1 MRYKAQSRSKLD
13 DYSNPEKGSRNMQSA
28 DFKRAPIGWPL
39 VTLTLAS
46 PYAENTS
53 KGQFTP

>member
-13 DYSNPEKGSRNMQSA
+13 DYSNPEKGSRNMQNQPS
-28 DFKRAPIGWPL
+28 APIGWPL

>member
-1 MRYKAQSRSKLD
+1 MRYKAQSRLKLD
-13 DYSNPEKGSRNMQSA
+13 DYSNPEKGSRNMQNQPTSN
-28 DFKRAPIGWPL
+28 APIGWPL

>member
-1 MRYKAQSRSKLD
+1 MRYKAQSLSLFKFR
-13 DYSNPEKGSRNMQSA
+13 KGFAQHAKSA